1 MIFFEK
7 RSDLFSYSKQNKI
20 NFFDNSIIK
29 LVNFHYKNCSNY
41 KKILLGLKYK
51 LNNKKISNIPAL
63 PVSLFKKFNLPAVF
77 FSFLIEQS
85 VLEYNN

>member
-7 RSDLFSYSKQNKI
+7 RTDLFSYSKKDKNS
-20 NFFDNSIIK
+20 FFNNSIFRLI
-29 LVNFHYKNCSNY
+29 NFHYKNCVNY

-63 PVSLFKKFNLPAVF
+63 PVSFFK
-77 FSFLIEQS
+77 
-85 VLEYNN
+85 